1 MLFYRNYAAVAADT
15 FSSELGILSKS
26 PPRLITSPTLRVV
39 PPGTNGGV
47 TLTGLLAGV
56 LGAFIIAVT
65 SALFVPFCAE
75 SWSIPE
81 RGLFVVAVTVCGTL
95 GSLLD
100 SLLGGLLQASVV
112 DKRSGKV
119 VEGSGGRKVLV
130 QPGSTASATGS
141 DARKYDSD
149 IHATESVA
157 NAVSGWASR
166 TRRSPAKVASAEE
179 VAHGSRKIESGYDIL
194 DNNAVNVLM
203 AALMS
208 VGAMA
213 FAGYCWNVPLNIAEV
228 FA

>member
-1 MLFYRNYAAVAADT
+1 
-15 FSSELGILSKS
+15 
-26 PPRLITSPTLRVV
+26 
-39 PPGTNGGV
+39 
-47 TLTGLLAGV
+47 LAGV
-56 LGAFIIAVT
+56 LGAFLIALT
-65 SALFVPFCAE
+65 SVLFVPFCAE
-75 SWSIPE
+75 WSLLE

-130 QPGSTASATGS
+130 LPGSTTSSTATGS
-141 DARKYDSD
+141 DARKYNSD
-149 IHATESVA
+149 IHATESAA
-157 NAVSGWASR
+157 NAVSGRATR
-166 TRRSPAKVASAEE
+166 TGGPSAKVVSHEE
-179 VAHGSRKIESGYDIL
+179 GAHGSRKIESGYDIL

-213 FAGYCWNVPLNIAEV
+213 FAGYYWNIPLNIAEV
-228 FA
+228 LA

>member
-1 MLFYRNYAAVAADT
+1 M
-15 FSSELGILSKS
+15 
-26 PPRLITSPTLRVV
+26 

-47 TLTGLLAGV
+47 TLAGLLAGV
-56 LGAFIIAVT
+56 LGAFLIALT
-65 SALFVPFCAE
+65 SVLFVPFCAE
-75 SWSIPE
+75 SWSLLE
-81 RGLFVVAVTVCGTL
+81 RGLFIVAVTVCGTL

-119 VEGSGGRKVLV
+119 VEGSGGRKVLI
-130 QPGSTASATGS
+130 QPGSTTSSVTTGS
-141 DARKYDSD
+141 DARKHNSD
-149 IHATESVA
+149 IYATESVA
-157 NAVSGWASR
+157 NAVSGRA
-166 TRRSPAKVASAEE
+166 TRADGTSTKTVGAEDG
-179 VAHGSRKIESGYDIL
+179 AQGSRKVESGYDIL

-213 FAGYCWNVPLNIAEV
+213 FASYYWSIPLDIAEV